1 MKKLITFLTLLA
13 LPSVLLAQGIKFEEG
28 TYAEALAK
36 AKAENKMLF
45 LDVYTTWCGPCKM
58 MAKNLFPTKEA
69 GDKYN
74 TNFVNYKIDAEQG
87 EGLDVAEKF
96 AVRAYPTNIF
106 VDPKTGDE
114 VYRVTGAGD
123 LKHFLSNADIAVAE
137 YNDPMKWE
145 GYQAKLKAGAKDQAF
160 LYSYLQKAKR
170 LDKNNDEALDLY
182 VSKYMNTRKLSDA
195 DLKFLVENITTLDN
209 NQFAVLE
216 KNSARINKIYDN
228 TPFTFKNLAITLIRG
243 TVVKLGKIG
252 DETKFNKVLAPIVHK
267 YSKTPESD
275 MLFYTEKF
283 YEEGKDEPKLRNF
296 QYKKANILLAKTNAE
311 LAKEDATRKADMI
324 EDIKMQLKEANIPV
338 SQHQAKIDEVIKGNP
353 SITKAATFNAAS
365 DLNKIAW
372 GVYEANNTSRLA
384 EALKWSARA
393 NELFKNEPGAL
404 SASMDTYAHL
414 LYINGQ
420 KELAIQKQKE
430 AIEIIKQSGSDENL
444 STFEE
449 ELQKMQE
456 GKL

>member
-1 MKKLITFLTLLA
+1 MKRLFSLLMLLA
-13 LPSVLLAQGIKFEEG
+13 MPILVKAQGIQFEEG

-36 AKAENKMLF
+36 AKAQNKLLF

-58 MAKNLFPTKEA
+58 MAKNIFPTKEA
-69 GDKYN
+69 GEKYN
-74 TNFVNYKIDAEQG
+74 AHFINYKIDAEEG

-96 AVRAYPTNIF
+96 AVMAYPTNIF

-123 LKHFLSNADIAVAE
+123 LAHFLSNADIALAE
-137 YNDPMKWE
+137 YSDPMKWE
-145 GYQAKLKAGAKDQAF
+145 GYEAKLAAGAKDQAF

-170 LDKNNDEALDLY
+170 LEKNNDEAMNLY
-182 VSKYMNTRKLSDA
+182 VSRFMNTKKLSDA
-195 DLKFLVENITTLDN
+195 DLKFLVENTTTLDN
-209 NQFAVLE
+209 KQFAILE
-216 KNSARINKIYDN
+216 KNQARINNLYRN
-228 TPFTFKNLAITLIRG
+228 TPFTFKNLAISLIRG
-243 TVVKLGKIG
+243 TVQKLGKTG
-252 DETKFNKVLAPIVHK
+252 DEERFTKVLQPIVRK

-296 QYKKANILLAKTNAE
+296 QYRKANMILAKTKAD
-311 LAKEDATRKADMI
+311 LAKEDAIRKAEVMDDLKAQLI
-324 EDIKMQLKEANIPV
+324 EAKVPTSE
-338 SQHQAKIDEVIKGNP
+338 HQAKINEVLKNNP
-353 SITKAATFNAAS
+353 SVNNMATMAAAQ

-384 EALKWSARA
+384 EALKWSERA
-393 NELFKNEPGAL
+393 NELFKNDPAPL

-420 KELAIQKQKE
+420 RELAIQKQKE
-430 AIEIIKQSGSDENL
+430 AIELLRQSGSDENL
-444 STFEE
+444 ETFEE
-449 ELQKMQE
+449 ELKKMQE